1 MEANQEALWQR
12 VISDYKCQ
20 LSAIEGM
27 KHSLGKEFKD
37 PRDYRGSQGDGG
49 KFVSL
54 KKDSQKDVPKNIW
67 TIPYLLHAYDVKRST
82 FIDKRALDKKRATQ
96 LTKKMRV

>member
-27 KHSLGKEFKD
+27 RHSLGKEFKD

-67 TIPYLLHAYDVKRST
+67 TIASLIYCTHT
-82 FIDKRALDKKRATQ
+82 T
-96 LTKKMRV
+96 